1 MRVASQL
8 RGLPNIYLSIINPG
22 FVKSRLT
29 DKNTFDM
36 PFIMEADKAAE
47 VIFEGLMQKKYDIT
61 FPFQMKFLFK
71 FLKILPRPIYFL
83 LVKILTKNI

>member
-1 MRVASQL
+1 
-8 RGLPNIYLSIINPG
+8 
-22 FVKSRLT
+22 
-29 DKNTFDM
+29 M
-36 PFIMEADKAAE
+36 PFIMEAGKAAE

-61 FPFQMKFLFK
+61 FPFQMRFLFK

>member
-1 MRVASQL
+1 
-8 RGLPNIYLSIINPG
+8 
-22 FVKSRLT
+22 
-29 DKNTFDM
+29 M